1 MNKTKRAITRSNGRN
16 LLMLASLGFI
26 TLGFSVGVGQ
36 AQQHS
41 HHSQHSEHGG
51 ASEPAKAE
59 WTLAE
64 VRKVDREQGRLT
76 LRHERIESLNMD
88 AMTMVFRLGEGVS
101 IEGLTEGVKVRFK
114 VVRDSGRLVI
124 TALELETQ

>member
-1 MNKTKRAITRSNGRN
+1 MDRIKSVITRSNGRN

-26 TLGFSVGVGQ
+26 PLGLSVGVVQ

-41 HHSQHSEHGG
+41 HHSQHSEHGET
-51 ASEPAKAE
+51 SEPAKAE

-76 LRHERIESLNMD
+76 LRHERIESLNMGS
-88 AMTMVFRLGEGVS
+88 MTMVFRLGEGVS
-101 IEGLTEGVKVRFK
+101 IEGLTEGTKVRFK
-114 VVRDSGRLVI
+114 VVRDSGQLLI

>member
-1 MNKTKRAITRSNGRN
+1 MDRIKSVITRSNGRN

-26 TLGFSVGVGQ
+26 SLGLSVGVVQ

-41 HHSQHSEHGG
+41 HHSQHSEHGE

-76 LRHERIESLNMD
+76 LRHERIESLNMGS
-88 AMTMVFRLGEGVS
+88 MTMVFRLGEGVS
-101 IEGLTEGVKVRFK
+101 TEGLTEGAKVRFK
-114 VVRDSGRLVI
+114 VVRDSGQLLI

>member
-1 MNKTKRAITRSNGRN
+1 MDRIKSVITRSNGRN

-26 TLGFSVGVGQ
+26 SLGLSVGVVQ

-41 HHSQHSEHGG
+41 HHSQHSEHGET
-51 ASEPAKAE
+51 SEPAKAE

-88 AMTMVFRLGEGVS
+88 SMTMVFRLAEGVS
-101 IEGLTEGVKVRFK
+101 VEGFAEGAKVRFK
-114 VVRDSGRLVI
+114 VIKDSGRLVI
-124 TALELETQ
+124 TELELVSE